1 MVNYCLK
8 AKQNNRM
15 LYEFIASFLL
25 KTVLSSNKYEINL
38 LNVIL
43 LTDKDQQWAMIECNN
58 DG

>member
-43 LTDKDQQWAMIECNN
+43 LTDKDQQ
-58 DG
+58 